1 MICYAEP
8 FIVNLLRSLCSS
20 GSAGT
25 KAACPSPAT
34 AKMYT
39 YVFSGPWYVRVP
51 SRCSPPTINLLSVAG
66 KVVCCFYQ
74 LSCLFS
80 FILFLFTLST
90 VLIIYIYSLFKL
102 SLYTPCTV
110 GSLTIS
116 APHHWYLTLVFVV
129 LLVFNSR
136 FIIALPVFNGRQSF
150 WIPFPLQCS
159 Y

>member
-34 AKMYT
+34 AKCTRTSFLVLGMYVYPQDARLQQLT
-39 YVFSGPWYVRVP
+39 CCRWQGR
-51 SRCSPPTINLLSVAG
+51 LSV
-66 KVVCCFYQ
+66 VSISYHVCLVLYCF
-74 LSCLFS
+74 S
-80 FILFLFTLST
+80 FTLST
-90 VLIIYIYSLFKL
+90 ALIIYIYSLFKL

-136 FIIALPVFNGRQSF
+136 FIIALPVFNGRLSF